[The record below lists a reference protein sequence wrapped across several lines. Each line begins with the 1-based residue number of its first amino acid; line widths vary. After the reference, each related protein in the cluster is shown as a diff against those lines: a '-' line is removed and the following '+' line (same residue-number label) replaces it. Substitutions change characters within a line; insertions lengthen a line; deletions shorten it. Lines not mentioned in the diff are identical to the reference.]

1 MPKNVDLE
9 LDDFIRWLATMPH
22 HFAEFRKDP
31 ENVMRYAKLSDGA
44 KQTLRGM
51 GPEAAKQL
59 VQDKLDEILSP
70 KEAGKQPSFARDM
83 DAPGFG
89 GTVISKEP
97 KDE

>member
-1 MPKNVDLE
+1 MPKNVELE

-22 HFAEFRKDP
+22 HFAEFRRDP
-31 ENVMRYAKLSDGA
+31 ESVMRYAKLSDMA

-51 GPEAAKQL
+51 GKEAASQR

-70 KEAGKQPSFARDM
+70 KEASKQPSFARDL

-97 KDE
+97 KEE